1 MRVWKSRAAL
11 GSVAVALLALALA
24 APAAMAGNGNGNGQG
39 QGHGKP
45 AGAGAARGHG
55 QEQKAEKQA
64 EKQAKHEQKAKHE
77 KKVKPDKAPKSERN
91 GGDDADDESQ
101 DGPVAPVVGAAHGRG
116 GLNFLLTLPCKAG
129 GWQTLQRADG
139 TRFDNQGRCVSY
151 AVRGGLVAAV
161 VPAVTISFVPT
172 LDVVDS
178 CDATATLA
186 DFDPAGAGEIAD
198 GAHALLG
205 EVAALRLLARLPAL
219 DDQLAVL
226 LGELQIA
233 AGIGAV
239 DDDLASGIGGGWHDQ
254 NDQHRN
260 HHGQRA

>member
-1 MRVWKSRAAL
+1 
-11 GSVAVALLALALA
+11 VAVALLALALA

-64 EKQAKHEQKAKHE
+64 KKQAKHEQKAKHE

-186 DFDPAGAGEIAD
+186 DFDPAGAWSGELWIDGVLSGLVAVTAD
-198 GAHALLG
+198 GLG
-205 EVAALRLLARLPAL
+205 DASVPLGAFTIDQTVELKVDGITSGPIVVACPVEVEEP
-219 DDQLAVL
+219 
-226 LGELQIA
+226 
-233 AGIGAV
+233 
-239 DDDLASGIGGGWHDQ
+239 
-254 NDQHRN
+254 
-260 HHGQRA
+260 